1 MRAKYAGPSGVE
13 AIFQKTAQRCR
24 YSPVLVG
31 NQAQHPPFFHRP
43 GTAED
48 LIGPTGKD
56 FLPDTAAQLIHE
68 ITVDRIGLTGF
79 STALTGEIQLRAKAA
94 PSHSQLSMWQAS
106 MTNPVFSY

>member
-1 MRAKYAGPSGVE
+1 MSKPSS
-13 AIFQKTAQRCR
+13 QKRHKDAVIA
-24 YSPVLVG
+24 PVLVG

-68 ITVDRIGLTGF
+68 ITVDRIGLRF
-79 STALTGEIQLRAKAA
+79 FHSTEGKSIKSQGRSEPFPVIHVAGEA
-94 PSHSQLSMWQAS
+94 
-106 MTNPVFSY
+106 